1 MCVITCI
8 KLFFFLYVKE
18 QTQRCGQI
26 VFRTFDPVTVQ
37 LSLDSS
43 NVQHE
48 RIVLKLVKPEIP
60 NFSIPSTISSTIVVP
75 NTLKTPPSSE
85 PSNQPQSKKAKL

>member
-1 MCVITCI
+1 M
-8 KLFFFLYVKE
+8 FFYTQE

-26 VFRTFDPVTVQ
+26 VFRTFDPVSVQ

-60 NFSIPSTISSTIVVP
+60 NFSVESSTI
-75 NTLKTPPSSE
+75 NTTLVQQSQKNPLSCESSV
-85 PSNQPQSKKAKL
+85 QPKSKKAKL

>member
-1 MCVITCI
+1 M
-8 KLFFFLYVKE
+8 
-18 QTQRCGQI
+18 
-26 VFRTFDPVTVQ
+26 FRTFDPVTVQ

-60 NFSIPSTISSTIVVP
+60 NFSIPSTVP
-75 NTLKTPPSSE
+75 ITTAVTNTQKKPPPCE
-85 PSNQPQSKKAKL
+85 PTYQPQSKKAKI